1 VGQERPETLVF
12 EVGGRRYGLASFE
25 VVELVRVVAVVPLP
39 AAPGWVEG
47 VVNLRGRVVPVI
59 DLRDRLGLPAKA
71 VELSD
76 QLLVARGRNF
86 PVAVRIDRA
95 LDLGRPEVGPGR
107 VAMLDGG
114 GLAPVLDVGG
124 LLTGDEWVELGRVLS
139 GAGGGPAPGAGRG
152 GAA

>member
-1 VGQERPETLVF
+1 MGQERPETLVF
-12 EVGGRRYGLASFE
+12 EVGGRRYGLAAFE

-47 VVNLRGRVVPVI
+47 VVNLRGRVVPVL
-59 DLRDRLGLPAKA
+59 DLRDRLGLPAKG

-76 QLLVARGRNF
+76 QLLVARGREF
-86 PVAVRIDRA
+86 PVALRIDRA

-107 VAMLDGG
+107 VALLDGG
-114 GLAPVLDVGG
+114 DLAPVLEVAG
-124 LLTGDEWVELGRVLS
+124 LLTAAEWTELGRVL
-139 GAGGGPAPGAGRG
+139 AVGAGRG